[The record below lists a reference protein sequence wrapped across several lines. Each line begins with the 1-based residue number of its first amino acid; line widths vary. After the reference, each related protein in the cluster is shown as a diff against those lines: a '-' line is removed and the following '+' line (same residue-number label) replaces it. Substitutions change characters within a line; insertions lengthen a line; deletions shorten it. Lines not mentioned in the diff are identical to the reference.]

1 MDKLF
6 CVYMMTNLYN
16 TVLYTG
22 VSSDLKGR
30 VWQHKNHVVKGF
42 TQRYKCTKLVYYEVC
57 PGADGAIW
65 REKRIKSMDRVE
77 KEKLIRDM
85 NPTWRDL
92 YDEL

>member
-6 CVYMMTNLYN
+6 CVYMMTNAHN

-42 TQRYKCTKLVYYEVC
+42 TQRYKTTKLVYYEVC
-57 PGADGAIW
+57 PGADAAIW
-65 REKRIKSMDRVE
+65 REKRVKSMDRAE
-77 KEKLIRDM
+77 KEKLIKAI